1 MPDVYPGTLYIIP
14 TPIGN
19 LGDLTTRSLEILR
32 QVDRVAAEDT
42 RTARKLFSHFGIDT
56 PLVSFHEYSTTGRV
70 TSLVRQ
76 LKDGLSLGLVS
87 EAGTPGISDPGFAL
101 VRAAID
107 AGIPLVSL
115 PGPCAAVTALVASG
129 LPMNEYYFVGF
140 LPARKNAREQ
150 RLADLARV
158 PATMI
163 MYESPRRI
171 VSTLAAVAKILG
183 NRQICIAR
191 ELTKIHEEYLRG
203 PVEDIL
209 AREGDRRW
217 RGEITLLVAGWSKND
232 QREAVAGAEELKQR
246 LRELRQG
253 GETSTRNLVDIL
265 QGEFPGWRKKDI
277 YRLVLEVGRQPL
289 PTGGD
294 ER

>member
-1 MPDVYPGTLYIIP
+1 MSGGNQGIEPGTLFLVA

-19 LGDLTTRSLEILR
+19 LGDLTTRSLEVLK

-42 RTARKLFSHFGIDT
+42 RTARNLFNHFGIDT
-56 PLVSFHEYSTTGRV
+56 PLVSFHEYSTAKRV
-70 TSLVRQ
+70 ASLVQQ

-232 QREAVAGAEELKQR
+232 RWGNVAGAEELKQR
-246 LRELRQG
+246 LLELRQG

-265 QGEFPGWRKKDI
+265 QVEFPGWRKKDV
-277 YRLVLEVGRQPL
+277 YRLVVE
-289 PTGGD
+289 TIK
-294 ER
+294 

>member
-1 MPDVYPGTLYIIP
+1 MTLMPDAHPGTLYIIP

-19 LGDLTTRSLEILR
+19 LGDLTSRSLETLKR
-32 QVDRVAAEDT
+32 VDRVAAEDT
-42 RTARKLFSHFGIDT
+42 RTARKLFAHFGIDT

-70 TSLVRQ
+70 TSLVQQ
-76 LKDGLSLGLVS
+76 LKSGLSLGLVS

-101 VRAAID
+101 IRAAID

-115 PGPCAAVTALVASG
+115 PGPCAAITALAASG

-140 LPARKNAREQ
+140 LPARKTARDR

-163 MYESPRRI
+163 LYESPRRLT
-171 VSTLAAVAKILG
+171 STLAAVAKVLG

-191 ELTKIHEEYLRG
+191 ELTKIHEEYIRG

-209 AREGDRRW
+209 AREADRQW
-217 RGEITLLVAGWSKND
+217 RGEITLLIAGWSKSD
-232 QREAVAGAEELKQR
+232 QREAVAGAEELEQR
-246 LRELRQG
+246 LWELKQS
-253 GETSTRNLVDIL
+253 GETSTRNLVEVL
-265 QGEFPGWRKKDI
+265 QAEFPGWRKKDV
-277 YRLVLEVGRQPL
+277 YRLVLE
-289 PTGGD
+289 TIK
-294 ER
+294 

>member
-1 MPDVYPGTLYIIP
+1 MLDAHPGTLYIIP

-19 LGDLTTRSLEILR
+19 LGDLTSRSLETLKR
-32 QVDRVAAEDT
+32 VDRVAAEDT
-42 RTARKLFSHFGIDT
+42 RTARKLFAHFGIDT

-70 TSLVRQ
+70 TSLVQQ
-76 LKDGLSLGLVS
+76 LKSGLSLGLVS

-101 VRAAID
+101 IRAAID

-115 PGPCAAVTALVASG
+115 PGSCAAVTALAASG

-140 LPARKNAREQ
+140 LPARKTARDR

-163 MYESPRRI
+163 LYESPRRLT
-171 VSTLAAVAKILG
+171 STLAAVAKVLG

-191 ELTKIHEEYLRG
+191 ELTKIHEEYIRG

-209 AREGDRRW
+209 AREADRQW
-217 RGEITLLVAGWSKND
+217 RGEITLLIAGWSKSD
-232 QREAVAGAEELKQR
+232 QREAVAGAEELEQR
-246 LRELRQG
+246 L
-253 GETSTRNLVDIL
+253 
-265 QGEFPGWRKKDI
+265 
-277 YRLVLEVGRQPL
+277 
-289 PTGGD
+289 
-294 ER
+294 

>member
-1 MPDVYPGTLYIIP
+1 MPDVHPGTLYIIP

-19 LGDLTTRSLEILR
+19 LGDLTTRSLEVLK

-42 RTARKLFSHFGIDT
+42 RTARNLFNHFGIDT
-56 PLVSFHEYSTTGRV
+56 PLVSFHEYSTAKRV
-70 TSLVRQ
+70 ASLVQQ
-76 LKDGLSLGLVS
+76 LKNGASIGLVS
-87 EAGTPGISDPGFAL
+87 EAGTPGISDPGFVL
-101 VRAAID
+101 IRAAID

-115 PGPCAAVTALVASG
+115 PGPCAAVTALAASG

-150 RLADLARV
+150 RLADLSRV

-163 MYESPRRI
+163 VYESPRRI
-171 VSTLAAVAKILG
+171 QATLAALAKILG
-183 NRQICIAR
+183 NRQVCIAR

-232 QREAVAGAEELKQR
+232 RREAVAGAEELEQR
-246 LRELRQG
+246 LRELRQS